1 MEKTRTTR
9 WRAVT
14 RRCWR
19 PGGKATRRWLTATS
33 PWRNCENFLKNQ
45 RPTEKRRGR
54 RFWKRSGSN
63 CSVLSSTHHPR
74 EILHATRSDGLKIV
88 ATPWWINATADPP
101 KPGYD

>member
-45 RPTEKRRGR
+45 RPTEKRRG
-54 RFWKRSGSN
+54 GG
-63 CSVLSSTHHPR
+63 VLKTGAKQFYVAYKPAQSR
-74 EILHATRSDGLKIV
+74 ESFFTSPFDGLGIV
-88 ATPWWINATADPP
+88 ATPLGDNSTP
-101 KPGYD
+101 